1 MMHPFRR
8 PLMATLLP
16 LSTLLWRSTASSS
29 SRSLLI
35 ALSSPSRPLSSARRL
50 AFQNNHATDAF
61 RRPQLQHQ
69 SPIIA
74 TAFSNNGKRSSGTTL
89 ITSRSTSRST
99 YLKSTTPSQVEGA
112 SSTSTTTSKDSAHKP
127 IPTILLAGFLG
138 SGKTSALK
146 HLLEN
151 NSNIKIGTIVNDV
164 ASVNIDAKL
173 ISNISDPNRN
183 GADVDG
189 NNFLEA
195 NAEGVVELQ
204 NGCACCSLKDELFAS
219 VERLTRGGERELDA
233 IVVELSGVADPS
245 AVRENWEDARLQ
257 GHPATRIATLS
268 RTVTVIDACT
278 FGTDWMTWDT
288 AGERPYWTESEE
300 ACEAVRNVPELLAEQ
315 VEAAD
320 LLLVNKIDLAG
331 EDQVGV
337 ATGVARGLNDKAEV
351 MEVEFGRVGAGELL
365 GKMMEKEEV
374 EEEEG
379 HSHGHE
385 HSSHD
390 HSHEHSSH
398 DHSHEHSAKHD
409 DEASACT
416 EPDCTDTSHSHSHEH
431 SSSECNEPDCT
442 DPSHSHSH
450 EHTSECEDPDCTDTS
465 HSHSHDHKSATA
477 ADQLGITSF
486 VYSASTP
493 FNSQRLLTLLN
504 RWPVPI
510 KDSLDFGL
518 VMDMGDKE
526 SPNKAENQHPAFRGV
541 LRSKGFCWM
550 APMKWSS
557 SAGNG
562 DVWRHD
568 TAMYWSHAGKHFGIT
583 TAGKWWATLTKEQ
596 MKPNFVNNQEEYERI
611 LREDW
616 VSEEWGDRR
625 QELVFIGSRL
635 DEEEIREALDECL
648 CTEEEMVAYRAQLR
662 SYLDAIAATA
672 PNPLM

>member
-1 MMHPFRR
+1 
-8 PLMATLLP
+8 
-16 LSTLLWRSTASSS
+16 
-29 SRSLLI
+29 
-35 ALSSPSRPLSSARRL
+35 
-50 AFQNNHATDAF
+50 
-61 RRPQLQHQ
+61 
-69 SPIIA
+69 
-74 TAFSNNGKRSSGTTL
+74 
-89 ITSRSTSRST
+89 
-99 YLKSTTPSQVEGA
+99 VEGA
-112 SSTSTTTSKDSAHKP
+112 SSISTTTSKDDDDDSARKP

-173 ISNISDPNRN
+173 ISNISDSNTN

-195 NAEGVVELQ
+195 YAEGVVELQ
-204 NGCACCSLKDELFAS
+204 NGCACCSLKDELFTS
-219 VERLTRGGERELDA
+219 IERLTRGGERELDA
-233 IVVELSGVADPS
+233 IVVELSGVADPK
-245 AVRENWEDARLQ
+245 AVRENWEEATLQ

-320 LLLVNKIDLAG
+320 LLLVNKVDLAG
-331 EDQVGV
+331 EEQVSV
-337 ATGVARGLNDKAEV
+337 ATGVARGLNDKAEL

-365 GKMMEKEEV
+365 GKMMVEEEV

-390 HSHEHSSH
+390 HG
-398 DHSHEHSAKHD
+398 HEHSAKHD

-416 EPDCTDTSHSHSHEH
+416 EPDCTDTSHSHSHEHSSSESNEPACTDTSHSHSHEH

-510 KDSLDFGL
+510 KESLDFGL

-526 SPNKAENQHPAFRGV
+526 SPNKQENQHPAFRGV

-550 APMKWSS
+550 APMQWSS
-557 SAGNG
+557 SVGNG

-568 TAMYWSHAGKHFGIT
+568 TSMYWSHAGKHFGIT
-583 TAGKWWATLTKEQ
+583 TAGKWWATLSKEQ

-648 CTEEEMVAYRAQLR
+648 CTEEEMVMYRAQLR